1 MTTLITNIKLLVSTR
16 EESRLLR
23 GKELSELPFI
33 ENAFLLI
40 EDGIIADYG
49 PMYELELKVLQLPKH
64 IVDAHGQFV
73 LPAWCDSHTHIVF
86 ARTREDEFI
95 DKIKGMSYAEI
106 AAKGGGILNSAAKLN
121 EATGDEL
128 FNSAWKRLEEVS
140 KSGTGAIEIKSG
152 YGLTVEGELKMLR
165 VIKKLKEKSNLSIR
179 STFLGAHTYPLA
191 FKENHAGYIDQIIH
205 EMLPVIA
212 AEKLADYIDVFCETG
227 FFSPEEMETIC
238 KAGMSHG
245 LKPKLHVN
253 QLNSIGGIKTAI
265 KLNAL
270 SVDHLEVMTD
280 DDIKLLSQGGAPQ
293 KGGSPGIF
301 NSSPGRGEPP
311 LWGDSPGTIGT
322 LLPTAAFFL
331 RMPYQPARQLID
343 AGCAI
348 ALASDYNPGSSPSG
362 NMNFVIA
369 LSCIQMKMLP
379 EEAINAATINGAFAM
394 ELEKEVGSITIGKK
408 ANLIFTKP
416 IPSIAYLPY
425 SFGTNLIDK
434 IMING
439 IFI

>member
-1 MTTLITNIKLLVSTR
+1 MTTLITNIAHLVNTR
-16 EESRLLR
+16 EETTLLR
-23 GKELSELPFI
+23 GAALAQLPFI

-49 PMYELELKVLQLPKH
+49 PMYELALKIPQLPNH
-64 IVDAHGQFV
+64 IIDAHEQFV

-86 ARTREDEFI
+86 AKTREEEFI
-95 DKIKGMSYAEI
+95 DKLKGASYAEI
-106 AAKGGGILNSAAKLN
+106 AAKGGGILNSANKLN
-121 EATGDEL
+121 KATEDEL
-128 FNSAWKRLEEVS
+128 FDTAFKRIEEIT
-140 KSGTGAIEIKSG
+140 KLGTGAIEIKSG
-152 YGLTVEGELKMLR
+152 YGLTVASELKMLR
-165 VIKKLKEKSNLSIR
+165 VIKKLKEKSNISIKA
-179 STFLGAHTYPLA
+179 TFLGAHTYPLA
-191 FKENHAGYIDQIIH
+191 FKENHQGYIDSIIN

-227 FFSPEEMETIC
+227 FFSPEEMENIC
-238 KAGMSHG
+238 KAGMSYG

-253 QLNSIGGIKTAI
+253 QLNSIGGVKTAI

-270 SVDHLEVMTD
+270 SVDHLETMTD
-280 DDIKLLSQGGAPQ
+280 DDVKLLS
-293 KGGSPGIF
+293 GS
-301 NSSPGRGEPP
+301 N
-311 LWGDSPGTIGT
+311 TIGT

-331 RMPYQPARQLID
+331 RMTYQPARQLID

-362 NMNFVIA
+362 NMNFVVA

-394 ELEKEVGSITIGKK
+394 ELEKELGSISIGKK

-416 IPSIAYLPY
+416 ISSLAYLPY
-425 SFGTNLIDK
+425 SFGANLIDK
-434 IMING
+434 VMIKG
-439 IFI
+439 EFI